1 VQTVFA
7 DHALHD
13 RNRWLCDDSIRCT
26 DHNGKTPAFV
36 VQVEHEPLRIVI
48 PIDVEAVVVE
58 NASSSDTQQLARQA
72 APVRAVYLDSLAIGT
87 SSACEAKKVPARP
100 AARVGARSGLR
111 SIRAHL

>member
-1 VQTVFA
+1 MQTVFA

-48 PIDVEAVVVE
+48 PIDVEAVVVD
-58 NASSSDTQQLARQA
+58 NASSSDTQHLARQA
-72 APVRAVYLDSLAIGT
+72 ALVRAVYLDSLAIGT
-87 SSACEAKKVPARP
+87 SSVCEGKESASEAGRQ
-100 AARVGARSGLR
+100 GWRSIGLR
-111 SIRAHL
+111 SIRAHV